1 MLILQPLKVVK
12 SGIHYMSLTPLS
24 TIFQLYRDV
33 RFTGGGLGENHQ
45 PVASQ

>member
-1 MLILQPLKVVK
+1 MQPFKVLK
-12 SGIHYMSLTPLS
+12 SGIHNMSLTPLS

-33 RFTGGGLGENHQ
+33 RFTGGGLGENHR